1 MIKTFTLVNVEKKLV
16 SPKKGYVT
24 YHIKDESGDYTRTVT
39 GTVTLDDNKRIKG
52 VSANHKREVPLIETL
67 SQLKVNDEFTLD
79 FGSYNKYFNREKNKT
94 VNEEA
99 YESVMTMSD
108 IEDDD
113 NSMTAKVLIIGSGIA
128 LALFGVTMLMLNL
141 S

>member
-1 MIKTFTLVNVEKKLV
+1 MIKTFRLINVEKKLV
-16 SPKKGYVT
+16 SPKKGSIT
-24 YHIKDESGDYTRTVT
+24 YHIRDESGDYTRTVV
-39 GTVTLDDNKRIKG
+39 GTMSLDANKRVKG
-52 VSANHKREVPLIETL
+52 IHATHKREVPLIETL
-67 SQLKVNDEFTLD
+67 SRLKLNDEFTLD

-99 YESVMTMSD
+99 YENIMTMSD

-113 NSMTAKVLIIGSGIA
+113 DSSVARMLIIGSGIA